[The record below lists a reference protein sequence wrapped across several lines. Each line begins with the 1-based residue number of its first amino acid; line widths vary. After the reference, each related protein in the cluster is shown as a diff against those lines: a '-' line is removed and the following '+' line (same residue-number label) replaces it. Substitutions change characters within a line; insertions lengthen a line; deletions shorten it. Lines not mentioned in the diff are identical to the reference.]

1 MRRSPEREMLVLAA
15 REPSPQRDHALAAA
29 VAAVADWRAVPTL
42 AHVHGL
48 APLLVR
54 ALEASAAEARVPA
67 EERRR
72 LTLLARATTLK
83 SAFLFGALER
93 VLERLSARGVAP
105 LVLKGPALAASVYA
119 APALRPF
126 HDLDLLCR
134 VEELAAAAECLGAL
148 GYVAEAHSAT
158 TQEGFHSVYFH
169 PADAAAVELHRD
181 LLQLGLPTRCQ
192 PALWERA
199 QPLAVGKMRVCMLS
213 LEHQL
218 LHLAVHLHTHGF
230 SRLIW
235 FKDLDL
241 LLRRHQG
248 EVDWVALHALARA
261 EGVSLSLRHALAAV
275 RELLGTPLPPEA
287 GRDLGWD
294 PLGMVA
300 HAVLWPRSRVLA
312 LAGKQRLRSVR
323 FNPRQG
329 PSGVV
334 PSLVVMGRRR
344 EKLAHL
350 WRASRAPA
358 GEQPAATRRPAP
370 AGEEVDHDAGE
381 SLSSF
386 DPRSHQ

>member
-1 MRRSPEREMLVLAA
+1 
-15 REPSPQRDHALAAA
+15 
-29 VAAVADWRAVPTL
+29 
-42 AHVHGL
+42 
-48 APLLVR
+48 
-54 ALEASAAEARVPA
+54 
-67 EERRR
+67 
-72 LTLLARATTLK
+72 
-83 SAFLFGALER
+83 
-93 VLERLSARGVAP
+93 
-105 LVLKGPALAASVYA
+105 
-119 APALRPF
+119 
-126 HDLDLLCR
+126 
-134 VEELAAAAECLGAL
+134 
-148 GYVAEAHSAT
+148 
-158 TQEGFHSVYFH
+158 
-169 PADAAAVELHRD
+169 AAAVELHRD
-181 LLQLGLPTRCQ
+181 LLQLGPPTRCQ

-199 QPLAVGKMRVCMLS
+199 QPLLVGKMRARMLS

>member
-15 REPSPQRDHALAAA
+15 REPSPQRDHALAVA
-29 VAAVADWRAVPTL
+29 VAAVADWRAVPAL
-42 AHVHGL
+42 AHAHGL

-54 ALEASAAEARVPA
+54 ALEASGAEALVPV

-72 LTLLARATTLK
+72 LTLLASATALK

-93 VLERLSARGVAP
+93 VLERLGAHGVAP

-119 APALRPF
+119 EPALRPY

-134 VEELAAAAECLGAL
+134 VEELATAAECLRAL
-148 GYVAEAHSAT
+148 GYVVEAHSAT

-169 PADAAAVELHRD
+169 PADAAVVELHRD

-192 PALWERA
+192 PALWEHS
-199 QPLAVGKMRVCMLS
+199 QPLVVGKMRARMLS

-241 LLRRHQG
+241 LLRWHQG
-248 EVDWVALHALARA
+248 EVDWAALHALARA

-294 PLGMVA
+294 PLGMAA
-300 HAVLWPRSRVLA
+300 HAVLWPRGRVLA
-312 LAGKQRLRSVR
+312 LAGKQRLRSLR

-329 PSGVV
+329 PIGVV

-350 WRASRAPA
+350 WRTSRAP
-358 GEQPAATRRPAP
+358 
-370 AGEEVDHDAGE
+370 
-381 SLSSF
+381 
-386 DPRSHQ
+386 